1 MKTANKTVGKRSVAA
16 LAAVILV
23 IGCVLGGTLAYLV
36 SKPAAK
42 TNVFTVGKVEADLTE
57 TNRDYHIVPGSNI
70 QKDPKAV
77 VKAGSEDCYLFV
89 QINEANWP
97 TATEANGG
105 ARKVDWKIADGWE
118 TVEVEGETKVY
129 VRKVSASADEQSFPI
144 LKDNQVTVSANLT
157 KDELTAYYGETAVKP
172 ELTFTVYAVQQ
183 ANVAT
188 AADAWAIAKG
198 N

>member
-57 TNRDYHIVPGSNI
+57 TDRQYHIVPGSNI
-70 QKDPKAV
+70 PKDPTASV
-77 VKAGSEDCYLFV
+77 EAGSEDCYLFV
-89 QINEANWP
+89 KVEEKHWP
-97 TATEANGG
+97 NATEANSD

-118 TVEVEGETKVY
+118 PVAGETNVY
-129 VRKVSASADEQSFPI
+129 VRVVKKADAERSFPI
-144 LKDNQVTVSANLT
+144 LENNQVTVSANLT
-157 KDELTAYYGETAVKP
+157 KGDLTTYYGETAVKP

-183 ANVAT
+183 ANVGSVAQ
-188 AADAWAIAKG
+188 AWTIAKG

>member
-57 TNRDYHIVPGSNI
+57 TDRQYHIVPGSNI
-70 QKDPKAV
+70 PKDPTASV
-77 VKAGSEDCYLFV
+77 EAGSEDCYLFV
-89 QINEANWP
+89 QIDEKNWP
-97 TATEANGG
+97 TVTEANGG
-105 ARKVDWKIADGWE
+105 ARKVDWKIADDWKQ
-118 TVEVEGETKVY
+118 VDGEDNVY
-129 VRKVSASADEQSFPI
+129 YRVVKKEDAERSFPI
-144 LKDNQVTVSANLT
+144 LKDDQVTVSANLT
-157 KDELTAYYGETAVKP
+157 KDELTAYYGENAVKP

-183 ANVAT
+183 ANVDT
-188 AADAWAIAKG
+188 VAAAWAIAKG

>member
-57 TNRDYHIVPGSNI
+57 TDRQYHIVPGSNI
-70 QKDPKAV
+70 KKDPKAV
-77 VKAGSEDCYLFV
+77 VKAGSEACYLFV

-118 TVEVEGETKVY
+118 TVAGETNVY
-129 VRKVSASADEQSFPI
+129 VREVSASADEQSFPI

-183 ANVAT
+183 ANVDT
-188 AADAWAIAKG
+188 VAAAWTIAKG

>member
-57 TNRDYHIVPGSNI
+57 TDRQYHIVPGSNI
-70 QKDPKAV
+70 EKDPKAV
-77 VKAGSEDCYLFV
+77 VKAGSEACYLFV
-89 QINEANWP
+89 QINEKNWP
-97 TATEANGG
+97 DTMEANSD
-105 ARKVDWKIADGWE
+105 ARKVDWKIADGWDP
-118 TVEVEGETKVY
+118 VAGEKNVY
-129 VRKVSASADEQSFPI
+129 VRVVKKADAERSFPI
-144 LKDNQVTVSANLT
+144 LENNQVTVSANLT
-157 KDELTAYYGETAVKP
+157 KDELTAYYGENAVKP

-183 ANVAT
+183 ANVDT
-188 AADAWAIAKG
+188 VADAWTIAKA

>member
-1 MKTANKTVGKRSVAA
+1 MKTANKTVGKRSVAV

-57 TNRDYHIVPGSNI
+57 TDRDYHIVPGSNI
-70 QKDPKAV
+70 QKDPTASV
-77 VKAGSEDCYLFV
+77 EAGSEDCYLFV
-89 QINEANWP
+89 KVEEKNWP

-118 TVEVEGETKVY
+118 PVDGETNVY
-129 VRKVSASADEQSFPI
+129 VRVVKKADAERSFPI
-144 LKDNQVTVSANLT
+144 LENNQVTVSANLT
-157 KDELTAYYGETAVKP
+157 KEELTAYYGETAVKP

-183 ANVAT
+183 ANVNT
-188 AADAWAIAKG
+188 VADAWAIAKG